1 MVGGV
6 VRPPVASDD
15 QTLGAAIH
23 ARLSRVD
30 VVLAIRD
37 RPTAGIALR
46 QLLSPRTAF
55 VLKDPSALVSTWWG
69 ACSLHRPENTEGPS
83 GKNLHRWSHSRPPTA
98 ATPLATV
105 AFDANRWHSTL
116 ALWTEARIA
125 GGQCLDRSGVFGRR
139 SWRGLGPG
147 NVDSLVWDPPK
158 LNRLPGRLVDRR
170 DCVPVEFNV
179 VDSVAIDRSWQA
191 ASLIRASAR
200 AKGG

>member
-6 VRPPVASDD
+6 VRPPVATDD

-46 QLLSPRTAF
+46 QLLSPHTAF

-125 GGQCLDRSGVFGRR
+125 GGQCLNRSGVFGTCRR
-139 SWRGLGPG
+139 WLRLGS
-147 NVDSLVWDPPK
+147 DSLVRDPAK
-158 LNRLPGRLVDRR
+158 LNGLARRLVDGR
-170 DCVPVEFNV
+170 DCVPVELNV
-179 VDSVAIDRSWQA
+179 VDGVAAMGGDTGW
-191 ASLIRASAR
+191 AR
-200 AKGG
+200 VY